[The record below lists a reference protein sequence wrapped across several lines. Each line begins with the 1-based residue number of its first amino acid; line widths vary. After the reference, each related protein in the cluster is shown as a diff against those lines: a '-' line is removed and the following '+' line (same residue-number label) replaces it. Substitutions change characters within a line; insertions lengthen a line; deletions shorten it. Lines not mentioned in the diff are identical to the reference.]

1 MDFKIIDE
9 SGREIIANAL
19 SKTEYNGCEYSYAYE
34 CAWMS
39 REPKCLRY
47 AVEDDIVYIAFSCV
61 HVLASAGEIVFLPP
75 LITLDKVEKGYLR
88 LRDYAKE
95 IGKPMKIIC
104 APHEHVALLD
114 SDIFVS
120 ENNPDY
126 AEYLYSPE
134 DLIELKGKKYHAKRN
149 HIAKFKRTYQ
159 YEFREYN
166 ESDYDDV
173 MKLFDIWQENK
184 IDIDKDSREIYALKY
199 MLSFYKE
206 LDLKAAVLYIGA
218 EIVGFSLGEVTAN
231 NVGIVHFE
239 KADKNYGDAYS
250 VLNNFFAE
258 KYLSGVRVI
267 NRQEDMGIEG
277 LRKAKLSYYP
287 IEFQEKWLIRSVK

>member
-9 SGREIIANAL
+9 LGRETIANAL
-19 SKTEYNGCEYSYAYE
+19 SKTEYNGCDYSYAYE

-61 HVLASAGEIVFLPP
+61 HMPLSAGEILFLPP
-75 LITLDKVEKGYLR
+75 LTKLENIQKGYLR
-88 LRDYAKE
+88 LRDYTNE

-104 APHEHVALLD
+104 VPREHVALLD
-114 SDIFVS
+114 NDIFVS
-120 ENNPDY
+120 ENSPDY

-149 HIAKFKRTYQ
+149 HIAKFKRNYQ
-159 YEFREYN
+159 YEFREYV

-184 IDIDKDSREIYALKY
+184 IDVDKDSREIYALKY
-199 MLSFYKE
+199 MLNFYKE
-206 LDLKAAVLYIGA
+206 LDLKAAVLYVGS
-218 EIVGFSLGEVTAN
+218 EIVAFSLGEVTAN

-239 KADKNYGDAYS
+239 KANTNYDGAYS
-250 VLNNFFAE
+250 MINNLFAE
-258 KYLSGVRVI
+258 KYFKAVRVI

-287 IEFQEKWLIRSVK
+287 IGFQEKWLVRSVK

>member
-9 SGREIIANAL
+9 SGRELIANAL

-47 AVEDDIVYIAFSCV
+47 AVEDDIIYIAFSCV
-61 HVLASAGEIVFLPP
+61 HVPASAGEIVFLPP
-75 LITLDKVEKGYLR
+75 LTTLDKVEKGYLR

-149 HIAKFKRTYQ
+149 HIANFKGTYQ

-173 MKLFDIWQENK
+173 MKLFNIWQENK

-199 MLSFYKE
+199 MLNYYKE
-206 LDLKAAVLYIGA
+206 LNLKAAVLYVGE
-218 EIVGFSLGEVTAN
+218 EIVGFTLGEVTAN

-239 KADKNYGDAYS
+239 KADKNCGGAYS

-258 KYLSGVRVI
+258 KFLSGVRVI

-287 IEFQEKWLIRSVK
+287 IGFQEKWLIRSVK